1 MSEAHGFRPWM
12 QSNLIDPAMFAGL
25 QAALTPLQVLPLH
38 MAMRT
43 AKQFGYH
50 FGRSK
55 PNRKRVERAVDR
67 LRVAMPELD
76 DVERYEL
83 VIRSYEHLA
92 MLSVEFVR
100 TARFLTD
107 DSWADYIE
115 LGDLRSAVRPLLEE
129 RPTLL
134 LTGHCGNWEILG
146 YTLALLGFRL
156 HALYRPLD
164 FKPFDR
170 WARNT
175 RSRRGLELV
184 DKFGA
189 MKRMPELLDQNESV
203 AIVADQNAGAR
214 GLQVPFFGRLASS
227 YKAIG
232 LMAIQ
237 HNARILV
244 GHATRVF
251 PAHDSPGGVRYKLEV
266 VDCIYPEHWK
276 DQPDPLFYISARY
289 RRGIEQMIRSAPDQT
304 LWMHRFWK
312 SRPRHERLDKPFPE
326 ALKRKLLD
334 LPWMDDAQVEA
345 IVEQSDRDRAMM
357 LSEGITEF
365 R

>member
-1 MSEAHGFRPWM
+1 M
-12 QSNLIDPAMFAGL
+12 QSHLIDPALFAGI
-25 QAALTPLQVLPLH
+25 QAGITPLQVLPLP

-43 AKQFGYH
+43 AKEFGSR

-55 PNRKRVERAVDR
+55 PNRKRVDRAVDR
-67 LRVAMPELD
+67 LRVAMPDLD

-92 MLSVEFVR
+92 MLAVEFVR

-115 LGDLRSAVRPLLEE
+115 LGDLRPAVRPMLEDH
-129 RPTLL
+129 PTLL

-146 YTLALLGFRL
+146 YTLALLGFRI

-164 FKPFDR
+164 FSPFDR

-189 MKRMPELLDQNESV
+189 MKRMPELLAQNESIAV
-203 AIVADQNAGAR
+203 VADQNAGAR

-237 HNARILV
+237 HNARIIV

-251 PAHDSPGGVRYKLEV
+251 PAVDSPGGVRYKIDV
-266 VDCIYPEHWK
+266 VDCIDPADWA

-289 RRGIEQMIRSAPDQT
+289 RRGIEQMILKAPDQT

-312 SRPRHERLDKPFPE
+312 SRPRHERLNKPFPE
-326 ALKRKLLD
+326 TLKRKLLD
-334 LPWMDDAQVEA
+334 LPWMDEAQVEA

-357 LSEGITEF
+357 VARGIQEF